1 MKRFSIALSITIAV
15 VLAGVT
21 QTATAASVDPYVE
34 LQIAA
39 ALDEHPDGIRTSS
52 NTVTWAEGTVELTVA
67 SPFEISAVGTCAT
80 GNFCAYAGLNLT
92 GTKLSYTACST
103 YSVTAITVR
112 SIANARSSNNLQ
124 GRNSAGT
131 TLTTVAPGGQVNSAP
146 SGVVQLRCV

>member
-1 MKRFSIALSITIAV
+1 MKKFLIALPIAV
-15 VLAGVT
+15 AFAMAGTVS
-21 QTATAASVDPYVE
+21 TAAAASTDPYVE
-34 LQIAA
+34 QQVAA
-39 ALDEHPDGIRTSS
+39 AFDAHPDAVRTSS
-52 NTVTWAEGTVELTVA
+52 NTVTWAQGTVELTVA
-67 SPFEISAVGTCAT
+67 APFETNAVGTCAT

-112 SIANARSSNNLQ
+112 SIANARSSNNVQ